1 MARAQLAMWGLG
13 TSTQTV
19 LSFGFFRIFFSIGIG
34 PCGPVPHP
42 PIEWTSFPPLVAAV
56 LITPQGAEPP
66 GSRRIGVKV
75 RWFIFFHPKPSW
87 RAATERAV
95 AARPLDRTRVMRS
108 WGETPLLVKQIHSP
122 LDNTNNTPL
131 SMFWVSS
138 TLENVSFLI

>member
-1 MARAQLAMWGLG
+1 MGVLG
-13 TSTQTV
+13 TSTKTV
-19 LSFGFFRIFFSIGIG
+19 FSFGFFSWIFFFGVLPDRSP
-34 PCGPVPHP
+34 PCPL
-42 PIEWTSFPPLVAAV
+42 EWTSFPSLVTAV

-108 WGETPLLVKQIHSP
+108 
-122 LDNTNNTPL
+122 
-131 SMFWVSS
+131 
-138 TLENVSFLI
+138 